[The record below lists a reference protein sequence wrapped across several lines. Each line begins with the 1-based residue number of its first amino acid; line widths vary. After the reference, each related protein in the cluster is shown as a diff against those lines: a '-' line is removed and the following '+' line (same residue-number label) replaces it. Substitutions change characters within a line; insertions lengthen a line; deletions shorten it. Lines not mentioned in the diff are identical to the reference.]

1 MAECPG
7 GNCPKE
13 DVAPPGTDDAE
24 VVGKTTEP
32 VGRPGLERRVFRCRE
47 RTSPVV
53 PNYPLTRHEMVFPQP
68 CEEGYD
74 SSSRKTYK
82 PCPYKPV
89 WEDPTAEKI
98 KIEKEMKG

>member
-1 MAECPG
+1 
-7 GNCPKE
+7 
-13 DVAPPGTDDAE
+13 
-24 VVGKTTEP
+24 
-32 VGRPGLERRVFRCRE
+32 
-47 RTSPVV
+47 
-53 PNYPLTRHEMVFPQP
+53 P

-98 KIEKEMKG
+98 KIEKEMKGSTTGNAAKAKASEAADSTTSTEDKPAGAGESMAIKSSVPLKT